1 MFKPAHYI
9 SEFVSL
15 SVMLLMAVALVA
27 GQANAT
33 VKDTHA
39 AAAIE
44 FHRSIEDRFSIDFE
58 GQLGAT
64 AVKITVGV
72 VTDSDHP
79 VGEDD

>member
-15 SVMLLMAVALVA
+15 SVMLLMVVALVA
-27 GQANAT
+27 GQANAN

-64 AVKITVGV
+64 AVKITIGV
-72 VTDSDHP
+72 AIDSDHP
-79 VGEDD
+79 GGEDE

>member
-1 MFKPAHYI
+1 MFKPANYI

-33 VKDTHA
+33 VKDAH

-44 FHRSIEDRFSIDFE
+44 VHRSIEDRFGIDFE

-72 VTDSDHP
+72 AIDSDHP
-79 VGEDD
+79 GGEDE